1 MNEHL
6 KGQKVINCSPKTPN
20 LTRIERLKL
29 NFEGKANKKLDF
41 ETDKQGYSPSL
52 LRYMQNNEKKFSESL
67 KVKQTKSSIKKL
79 KKQEKE
85 VISAKK
91 EKRRKDF
98 IEIQKMFDNMSKRN
112 ASEKHKLESQ
122 GGPYLNMAK
131 GGSLRGPQ
139 ENCPLKPKLFDSDD
153 LA

>member
-1 MNEHL
+1 MN
-6 KGQKVINCSPKTPN
+6 
-20 LTRIERLKL
+20 LKL
-29 NFEGKANKKLDF
+29 AQTKVGIRKFPLLFPKHIP
-41 ETDKQGYSPSL
+41 THSL
-52 LRYMQNNEKKFSESL
+52 TQNNEKKFSESL

-98 IEIQKMFDNMSKRN
+98 IEIQKMFDNMSKKN
-112 ASEKHKLESQ
+112 AAEKHKLESQ

-139 ENCPLKPKLFDSDD
+139 ENCPLKPKLSDLDD